1 MAYNL
6 YTAARQHIHL
16 NGRAARIRSALE
28 LHHMMKPH
36 DIDIVLELSH
46 FYLMN
51 RMDVSEFVIILQ
63 NMQKVN
69 CSSTFSF

>member
-28 LHHMMKPH
+28 LYHMIKPR
-36 DIDIVLELSH
+36 DINTILHLGR
-46 FYLMN
+46 FYMIN
-51 RMDVSEFVIILQ
+51 RMDVSEFMIMLQ

-69 CSSTFSF
+69 